1 VASPLSHRI
10 GWAFFVFHLRVGTRL
25 ALRLLIPVLSAL
37 FFFFYVLR
45 PEFFYSL
52 IDACFRLGFPVPGI
66 VSTLIGIGTAA
77 MAAPRIRP
85 GFDGW
90 LRHLPGK
97 SSLQRRLMA
106 AAVGIAQV
114 PILFVLAAL
123 VLAAS
128 RQTEFPA
135 AAYICGLP
143 FLGLASA
150 YSVLPSRK
158 HKATKMLAA
167 ASCVLVTSANW
178 VGLPAGFLLTVAAD
192 VVSGPVYSSRKRH
205 RLRRHLPA
213 SLFLLGIS
221 WRALTLRLIL
231 AYLKPLLILGLT
243 SIFLKNNVMDQA
255 LARAAVRFGGG
266 LSLAMAC
273 GYLAAKLALRRPPWP
288 WARSLPWSAAR
299 RACQDAEFL
308 FLAMVPA
315 LIPIGLLS
323 PQALGPLCAAL
334 PALTLHAAASMRSRD
349 SSRGGVARKIL
360 IESSLGVILISL
372 IPWSAGLL
380 LAATPIFF
388 GLAARAERL
397 QKVSRWDELRHLAA
411 GDPLAWSS

>member
-1 VASPLSHRI
+1 MVSTLSHRTA
-10 GWAFFVFHLRVGTRL
+10 WAFFQFHLRVGTRL
-25 ALRLLIPVLSAL
+25 ALRLLIPMLSAVL
-37 FFFFYVLR
+37 FFFYVLR

-52 IDACFRLGFPVPGI
+52 IDACFSLGFPVPGI

-77 MAAPRIRP
+77 MAAPRICL

-97 SSLQRRLMA
+97 ASVQRRLMA
-106 AAVGIAQV
+106 VAVGIAEV
-114 PILFVLAAL
+114 PILLVLAAL
-123 VLAAS
+123 VLVTT
-128 RQTEFPA
+128 RNTEFPA

-158 HKATKMLAA
+158 QKATRMLAA

-178 VGLPAGFLLTVAAD
+178 AYLLAGILLTAAAD
-192 VVSGPVYSSRKRH
+192 VISYPAYSSRKRH
-205 RLRRHLPA
+205 RTRRNLPA
-213 SLFLLGIS
+213 SLFLLGVS
-221 WRALTLRLIL
+221 WRALAFRLIL
-231 AYLKPLLILGLT
+231 AYLKPLLVLGLT
-243 SIFLKNNVMDQA
+243 SVFLSNNVIDHA

-266 LSLAMAC
+266 LSLATAC
-273 GYLAAKLALRRPPWP
+273 GYIASKLALRRPPWS

-299 RACQDAEFL
+299 RVRQDAEFL

-323 PQALGPLCAAL
+323 LQALWPLCAAL
-334 PALTLHAAASMRSRD
+334 PALTLHAAASMRSTY

-360 IESSLGVILISL
+360 IEGSLGAILISL
-372 IPWSAGLL
+372 VPWSAGLL

-388 GLAARAERL
+388 NLAARAEQV
-397 QKVSRWDELRHLAA
+397 QKVSRWDELRHLAV